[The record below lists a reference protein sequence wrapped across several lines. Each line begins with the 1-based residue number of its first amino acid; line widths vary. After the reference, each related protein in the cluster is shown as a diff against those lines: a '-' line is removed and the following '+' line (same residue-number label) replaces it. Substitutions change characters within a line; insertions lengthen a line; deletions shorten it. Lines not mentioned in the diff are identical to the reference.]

1 MPTKTI
7 YQKVTKEMPTKQ
19 PTKVQIMQRRA
30 LYIRYQD
37 TIIVKST
44 DIEN

>member
-1 MPTKTI
+1 MPTFDIFKT
-7 YQKVTKEMPTKQ
+7 YVFS
-19 PTKVQIMQRRA
+19 KVQIMQKRA
-30 LYIRYQD
+30 LYIRYHV